1 MTGIDDLQQ
10 LLAGME
16 PELHDGEFVFC
27 IVVNGNIADL
37 ARLDPLG
44 MFREAEGLTLILR
57 RAAAEQEG
65 LAGAAPM
72 RMITLT
78 VHSSLEAVGL
88 TAAFSARLAR
98 EGIGANVVAAFHHDH
113 IFVPAADA
121 DKALAALKDLQRES
135 AETPRE

>member
-1 MTGIDDLQQ
+1 VAGIDDLQQ

-16 PELHDGEFVFC
+16 PELRDGEFVFC
-27 IVVNGNIADL
+27 TLANGNIADL
-37 ARLDPLG
+37 VRLDPLW
-44 MFREAEGLTLILR
+44 MFREAEGLTLILPR
-57 RAAAEQEG
+57 ETAEREG
-65 LAGAAPM
+65 LAGAPM

-88 TAAFSARLAR
+88 TAAFSTWLAR

-121 DKALAALKDLQRES
+121 EKAIAALKALQRES
-135 AETPRE
+135 AEKGRE

>member
-1 MTGIDDLQQ
+1 VAGIDNLHQ

-16 PELHDGEFVFC
+16 PELHEGEFVFC
-27 IVVNGNIADL
+27 TFPAWRIADL
-37 ARLDPLG
+37 AGLDPIG
-44 MFREAEGLTLILR
+44 TFREAEGLTLILPR
-57 RAAAEQEG
+57 ETAERNG
-65 LAGAAPM
+65 LAGPPM

-88 TAAFSARLAR
+88 TAAFSTRLAR

-121 DKALAALKDLQRES
+121 ERALTALESLQQES
-135 AETPRE
+135 AEILSE

>member
-1 MTGIDDLQQ
+1 MAGIDDLQQ

-16 PELHDGEFVFC
+16 PELRDGEFVFC
-27 IVVNGNIADL
+27 TLANGNIADL

-44 MFREAEGLTLILR
+44 MFREAEGLTLILPR
-57 RAAAEQEG
+57 ETAEREG
-65 LAGAAPM
+65 LAGAPM

-88 TAAFSARLAR
+88 TAAFSTWLAR

-121 DKALAALKDLQRES
+121 EKAIAALKALQRES
-135 AETPRE
+135 AEKGRE

>member
-1 MTGIDDLQQ
+1 MAGVDDLHQ

-16 PELHDGEFVFC
+16 PELREGEFVFC
-27 IVVNGNIADL
+27 TFANGKMADL

-44 MFREAEGLTLILR
+44 MFRESEGLTLILPR
-57 RAAAEQEG
+57 ETAEREG
-65 LAGAAPM
+65 LIGPPM

-121 DKALAALKDLQRES
+121 ERALAALKALQRES
-135 AETPRE
+135 AETSRE

>member
-1 MTGIDDLQQ
+1 MAGIDDLQQ
-10 LLAGME
+10 LLAGMD
-16 PELHDGEFVFC
+16 PELRDGDFVFC
-27 IVVNGNIADL
+27 TLANGNIADL

-44 MFREAEGLTLILR
+44 MFREAEGLTLILPR
-57 RAAAEQEG
+57 ETAEREG
-65 LAGAAPM
+65 LAGAPM

-88 TAAFSARLAR
+88 TAAFSTWLAR

-121 DKALAALKDLQRES
+121 EKAIAALKALQRES
-135 AETPRE
+135 AEKGRE

>member
-1 MTGIDDLQQ
+1 VAGIDDLQQ

-16 PELHDGEFVFC
+16 PELRDGEFVFC
-27 IVVNGNIADL
+27 TLANGNIADL

-44 MFREAEGLTLILR
+44 MFREAEGLTLILPR
-57 RAAAEQEG
+57 ETAEREG
-65 LAGAAPM
+65 LAGAPM

-88 TAAFSARLAR
+88 TAAFSTWLAR

-121 DKALAALKDLQRES
+121 EKAIAALKALQRES
-135 AETPRE
+135 AEIGRE